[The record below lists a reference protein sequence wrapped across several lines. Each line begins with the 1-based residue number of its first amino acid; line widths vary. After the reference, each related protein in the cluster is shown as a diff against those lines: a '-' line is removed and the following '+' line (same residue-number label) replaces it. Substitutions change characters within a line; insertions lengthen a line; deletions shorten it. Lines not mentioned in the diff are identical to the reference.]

1 MDIPERTNFFLKFN
15 DKYQD
20 ISSYGIWAH
29 VQYDKLTKEAIEEFG
44 IKLSEFPPMTLN
56 HLKER
61 IKHIND
67 KYPWSMHPNIL
78 LVILLESLVLGLMTI
93 GYFLL
98 RLYRIR
104 SHLRSLKD
112 LKNVFNGTA
121 DSAQLSELRAQL
133 KTHLSSRYTETVT
146 KIWTIHCQRYSH
158 HT

>member
-1 MDIPERTNFFLKFN
+1 
-15 DKYQD
+15 
-20 ISSYGIWAH
+20 
-29 VQYDKLTKEAIEEFG
+29 
-44 IKLSEFPPMTLN
+44 MTLN